1 MLKKQIEVQYMQMP
15 RQIKGYKNESTKGHK
30 QKTPKNQTKKQKT
43 NKKTKTKRL

>member
-30 QKTPKNQTKKQKT
+30 QQNSKKQTKKQK
-43 NKKTKTKRL
+43 RL